1 MGRASCFLFTPVGVL
16 DCAWDAASVA
26 CKRVWAEEL
35 SHVIEKC
42 FAQVFYLLLQQHFL
56 PYPYHNLIFVNLYL
70 MQHKVLVLEG
80 MAMVHD
86 LFLNGEVG
94 NC

>member
-1 MGRASCFLFTPVGVL
+1 MQLQYCPQ
-16 DCAWDAASVA
+16 VA
-26 CKRVWAEEL
+26 YKRVWAEEL

-42 FAQVFYLLLQQHFL
+42 FAQVFYLIYVQHFS
-56 PYPYHNLIFVNLYL
+56 PYPYHLRIFVNLYL
-70 MQHKVLVLEG
+70 MEHKVLGLVG

-86 LFLNGEVG
+86 LFLTGEVG